1 MLIHISKKIGRITME
16 RFLTVISAC
25 MLAASGYGPESD
37 QTMSEKE
44 KKVVADAVTKR
55 VEEYVNSMKK
65 IDIDEMLSFWA
76 DSENFVKA
84 GDGSLVVGYEKFAA
98 PQREKMSKVTSV
110 NYVNTMNPNI
120 YVLAKDAA
128 SFSFEFE
135 WSMTGADG
143 DVMKSKGSWT
153 YVFKKFG
160 DEWKVVHS
168 TGSHL
173 ND

>member
-1 MLIHISKKIGRITME
+1 MLT
-16 RFLTVISAC
+16 
-25 MLAASGYGPESD
+25 ASGCGPDID
-37 QTMSEKE
+37 QTLSENERKA
-44 KKVVADAVTKR
+44 VAEAVTNR
-55 VEEYVNSMKK
+55 VEAYVNSMKDL
-65 IDIDEMLSFWA
+65 DIDKMLSFWA

-84 GDGSLVVGYEKFAA
+84 GDGFLLVGYEKFAA
-98 PQREKMSKVTSV
+98 LQREKMSKVATV
-110 NYVNTMNPNI
+110 KYVNTMNPNI

-135 WSMTGADG
+135 WSMTGTSG
-143 DVMKSKGSWT
+143 DIMNSKGSWT

-160 DEWKVVHS
+160 DEWKVIHS